1 MATSDQCAAA
11 ARLNGAGTGAA
22 GIDLPSVGV
31 TSARAGADRDVLP
44 QRLAESRADWDTQL
58 AAVIDRLRQ
67 SVAAGPRLTLVP
79 TESLNQLRATVLECT
94 GDLARLRDEIAH
106 SIAQDRAST
115 LGRAESALAPAGERV
130 DESHR

>member
-1 MATSDQCAAA
+1 
-11 ARLNGAGTGAA
+11 
-22 GIDLPSVGV
+22 
-31 TSARAGADRDVLP
+31 
-44 QRLAESRADWDTQL
+44 
-58 AAVIDRLRQ
+58 VIDRLRQ